1 MINYRDIGHVWKL
14 TEAQQKQLDL
24 YYKGNI
30 FLVSLINIEG
40 AISKET
46 RTEIEEGL
54 LLPWSELQRRQPHLY
69 GELED

>member
-30 FLVSLINIEG
+30 FFGKPN
-40 AISKET
+40 
-46 RTEIEEGL
+46 
-54 LLPWSELQRRQPHLY
+54 
-69 GELED
+69 